1 MILGPMEALQ
11 IYSLNARETYGVIIK
26 RIEVL
31 TQKMEDDRA
40 IGMFTLL
47 GLVYRIPMPERRRC
61 KLDVDT
67 CLDGIY

>member
-1 MILGPMEALQ
+1 MEALQ

-47 GLVYRIPMPERRRC
+47 GRIPMPERRRC

>member
-1 MILGPMEALQ
+1 MEALQ

-40 IGMFTLL
+40 ITIGLL
-47 GLVYRIPMPERRRC
+47 V
-61 KLDVDT
+61 
-67 CLDGIY
+67 CLHYWVWYIESLCQNGEDAN